1 MVKDQVEHLA
11 CSTIWLKYRAG
22 ETILSTI
29 WLKKN
34 LPRFILLKEEDLP
47 HTRKKIAASPIS
59 IEPKN
64 RRSQIVRAA
73 YCAIAEMGF
82 EGLRMREIA
91 ARAGIDHSTL
101 HYYFRSKESLIA
113 GVMDYMVQELSLG
126 RDTEMSDRQRSPRE
140 QLDAHFASLLRQ
152 AREHPEMFVVL
163 AEIHARSARDSGIH
177 SVMQSNE
184 RAWKKFIVGI
194 LRAGVRTGDFDPMLD
209 TDIAADAVLALIRG
223 LNLGYSL
230 NLTRAERALGQLVKW
245 LAGSPGALPRRP
257 L

>member
-1 MVKDQVEHLA
+1 M
-11 CSTIWLKYRAG
+11 
-22 ETILSTI
+22 
-29 WLKKN
+29 
-34 LPRFILLKEEDLP
+34 P
-47 HTRKKIAASPIS
+47 HARKKTEASPIS
-59 IEPKN
+59 IEPNN

-101 HYYFRSKESLIA
+101 HYYFRGKESLIA
-113 GVMDYMVQELSLG
+113 GVLDYIVQELYLG
-126 RDTEMSDRQRSPRE
+126 RDTETSDRQRSPRE
-140 QLDAHFASLLRQ
+140 QLDAHFAALLRQ
-152 AREHPEMFVVL
+152 GREHPEMFVVL

-184 RAWKKFIVGI
+184 RAWKKFILAI

-223 LNLGYSL
+223 LNIGYSL
-230 NLTRAERALGQLVKW
+230 NLTRAERALGQVVKW
-245 LAGSPGALPRRP
+245 LACSAGASPRRP